1 MAKQNKST
9 SSKAIVNGSKV
20 SLDYEGKLESG
31 EIFDSS
37 KHGDHSHPLEF
48 EVGSG
53 QVIPG
58 FDSAVIGM
66 KVGDEKEFKIEPKDA
81 YGEYNPQLTKEIPRS
96 ALPQDQEPK
105 EGMML
110 MVGTP
115 QGQFP
120 VKISKVTKEM
130 VTIDL
135 NHPLAGKKLIFN
147 IKIIGIDEKDFGSN
161 NHEHHH

>member
-1 MAKQNKST
+1 MAEKTIK
-9 SSKAIVNGSKV
+9 KGSKV

-31 EIFDSS
+31 EVFDSS

-48 EVGSG
+48 EAGSG
-53 QVIPG
+53 QVIAG
-58 FDSAVIGM
+58 FDSAVMGM
-66 KVGDEKEFKIEPKDA
+66 KVGDEKEFKIEAKDA

-105 EGMML
+105 EGMTL

-120 VKISKVTKEM
+120 VVISKVTPTS
-130 VTIDL
+130 VTIDM

-147 IKIIGIDEKDFGSN
+147 IKVLDIDGKDFGSHS
-161 NHEHHH
+161 HEHHH